1 MPSNR
6 RLVVALVAAALAAA
20 PASTGARQKAPKLTK
35 AQRQT
40 LEVLV
45 DAVDHAST
53 DTVAAATWQHHVL
66 RVSDGAHYVALRALV
81 PGVAA
86 PPGTVATYVRL
97 VPTGRG
103 AAGAPPRSAVRD
115 WLAGLRG
122 DPLPMQAGRSV
133 TVPQGEMP
141 VGGAAVSTRRAGDAT
156 AAMEAASAL
165 RLMDLQR
172 ERDARE
178 RAARDAERQAALE
191 SAERMPTEMLPFED
205 FEFEMRPAPLA
216 GGGSEIQR
224 GITAGPGRFDVFV
237 AWATGQGKAAAVH
250 VIRHALDLPPASTD
264 FALSD
269 LIVAERV
276 AALASPYAPT
286 EQGRHPYAIG
296 ALDVTPAAGNALS
309 ADGTLGLVF
318 QVINPA
324 GTSGGKPSVDV
335 GFEVSRLADGG
346 RTTAFGSLMTQH
358 YDGDNLPA
366 DFDVGKGHPLFGAVR
381 APLTT
386 FPRGRY
392 KVVVTA
398 VDRVAGRRAVG
409 ETTFE
414 VRGTADSLL
423 REAPGPGQ
431 AFQRDRV
438 LTPPT
443 RAALRAILTPPSP
456 SEGLAAALAALE
468 AGQYAALLRVG
479 PAEPLE
485 QPAVQALLGVGLFG
499 LGDSPR
505 AVIAQLTQAANRG
518 APAAAVGLV
527 LGAAHAAAGDDRSA
541 ITALLAARDAGMDE
555 AAVAPLLIQAY
566 LRIGDVARAA
576 AMATA
581 TLDAQPANLGARR
594 ALAATLVAT
603 RRPGE
608 ALRVL
613 DAAPDGGADD
623 PETRFLAL
631 HALFAGW
638 VVKDPALTSEPMRE
652 RFARSGARYV
662 EDGLDRADLV
672 REWLAVASADA
683 RR

>member
-1 MPSNR
+1 MLSHR
-6 RLVVALVAAALAAA
+6 WLVVALFATTVAAA
-20 PASTGARQKAPKLTK
+20 PASTEARQNAPKLSKT
-35 AQRQT
+35 QRQT
-40 LEVLV
+40 LEALV
-45 DAVDHAST
+45 EAVDHASP
-53 DTVAAATWQHHVL
+53 DTVAQATWQHHVL
-66 RVSDGAHYVALRALV
+66 RVSDGAHYVALRAIV

-97 VPTGRG
+97 VPAGRG
-103 AAGAPPRSAVRD
+103 APSVPPRSAVRD

-122 DPLPMQAGRSV
+122 DPLPMQAGRAVS
-133 TVPQGEMP
+133 VPQGEMP

-172 ERDARE
+172 EREARE

-191 SAERMPTEMLPFED
+191 NAERTPTEMLPFED
-205 FEFEMRPAPLA
+205 FEFEMRPSALED
-216 GGGSEIQR
+216 GGSEIQR
-224 GITAGPGRFDVFV
+224 GITAGPGRFDVYV
-237 AWATGQGKAAAVH
+237 AWATGQGKSTAVH
-250 VIRHALDLPPASTD
+250 VIRHALDLPPASAD

-269 LIVAERV
+269 LIVAEQVVSR
-276 AALASPYAPT
+276 AAPFAPT

-296 ALDVTPAAGNALS
+296 ALDVTPAAGNTLS

-324 GTSGGKPSVDV
+324 GTSSGKPSVDV
-335 GFEVSRLADGG
+335 GFEVSRLAEGG
-346 RTTAFGSLMTQH
+346 RSTAFGSLMTQH
-358 YDGDNLPA
+358 YDGDNLPS
-366 DFDVGKGHPLFGAVR
+366 DFDVAKGHPLFGAVR

-398 VDRVAGRRAVG
+398 VDRLAGRRAIG

-438 LTPPT
+438 LTAAT
-443 RAALRAILTPPSP
+443 RAALRAVLTPPAP
-456 SEGLAAALAALE
+456 SEGLARALAALE

-479 PAEPLE
+479 TVEPLE
-485 QPAVQALLGVGLFG
+485 QPAVQALLAIGLFG

-505 AVIAQLTQAANRG
+505 AVIAQVTQAANRG

-527 LGAAHAAAGDDRSA
+527 QGAAHAAAGDDRSA
-541 ITALLAARDAGMDE
+541 VTALLAARDAGLDE
-555 AAVAPLLIQAY
+555 ASVAPLLIRAY

-581 TLDAQPANLGARR
+581 TLDAQPDNLAARQ

-608 ALRVL
+608 ALRVI
-613 DAAPDGGADD
+613 DTAPGGAPDD

-638 VVKDPALTSEPMRE
+638 VVKDPALTSGPMRE
-652 RFARSGARYV
+652 RFATSGARYV
-662 EDGLDRADLV
+662 ADGLERADLV
-672 REWLAVASADA
+672 RAWLAVSSGEG